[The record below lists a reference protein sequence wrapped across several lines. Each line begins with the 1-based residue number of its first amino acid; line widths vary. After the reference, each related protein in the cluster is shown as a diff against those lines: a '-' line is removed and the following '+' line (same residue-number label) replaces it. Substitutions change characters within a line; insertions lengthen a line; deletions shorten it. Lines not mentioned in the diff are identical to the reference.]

1 MCCEVDFFVTS
12 VLTMSFSLFLS
23 FEEPCYVGRH
33 LTYVIFVGITQIVLY
48 AVGLPV
54 LVFVF
59 LWRHRVELNKPVV
72 KFRYGLFFAGFR
84 QEKYYWEC
92 VVALRKES
100 TVLLAVFGP
109 QMGIPMLAHVALLV
123 FQVQILVQL
132 IGHPYDAR
140 QMKLQVLDVT
150 SIVICWGTMWS
161 GFFFYSPRP
170 PSQKPALEF
179 LTVLVVLVNVM
190 YMLVLLYSMCS
201 ETCREHENNSV
212 VKMFR
217 KRTSTMK
224 NVLARKSSTRN
235 NTRHLVQVENP
246 ALSQELAEIEMVNRN
261 NTGNDRISRQEP
273 VPVSLSTTSGGETKR
288 KNRAKQKMNKIK
300 SKKMQPKKQQVPI
313 VKNAAQQERRNKLK
327 SIHVKRQS
335 VDALNAGTS
344 VVAEQERD
352 GVAMG
357 ISNSHKRKS
366 FLKIDDE
373 EHGVYFQDV
382 TTKET
387 VWVLP
392 EDGDVVV
399 NDNELQHNPMK
410 RKSFRKIVDEEH
422 GAYFQDVDT
431 EETVWELPKD
441 GDVVVEDNELQQN
454 PMRNKVTE

>member
-1 MCCEVDFFVTS
+1 
-12 VLTMSFSLFLS
+12 
-23 FEEPCYVGRH
+23 
-33 LTYVIFVGITQIVLY
+33 
-48 AVGLPV
+48 
-54 LVFVF
+54 
-59 LWRHRVELNKPVV
+59 
-72 KFRYGLFFAGFR
+72 
-84 QEKYYWEC
+84 
-92 VVALRKES
+92 
-100 TVLLAVFGP
+100 
-109 QMGIPMLAHVALLV
+109 
-123 FQVQILVQL
+123 
-132 IGHPYDAR
+132 
-140 QMKLQVLDVT
+140 
-150 SIVICWGTMWS
+150 MWS

-179 LTVLVVLVNVM
+179 LTVLVVSVNVM

-217 KRTSTMK
+217 KKTSNLTQVMKRRTTAGDTF
-224 NVLARKSSTRN
+224 VHRRGTQ
-235 NTRHLVQVENP
+235 HFQNP
-246 ALSQELAEIEMVNRN
+246 AMQQEMVEIEMASRN
-261 NTGNDRISRQEP
+261 DNSNGHRSTSRPEA
-273 VPVSLSTTSGGETKR
+273 VALSKKSGGGMTK
-288 KNRAKQKMNKIK
+288 KNSAKKNKMNKTK
-300 SKKMQPKKQQVPI
+300 SRKKRPKKQQAPI
-313 VKNAAQQERRNKLK
+313 KKTVAQQERRNKLN
-327 SIHVKRQS
+327 SIHAKRQS

-382 TTKET
+382 DTEET

-441 GDVVVEDNELQQN
+441 GDVVVED
-454 PMRNKVTE
+454 TE